1 MPGNEKRCYSSTE
14 YPLSA
19 RGEKQARQLRSWA
32 QERGISL
39 IAASPSE
46 RCVKT
51 AELMSDGKIEII
63 TDEALREVSVGR
75 WEGLSFAEIRERWPE
90 LYEARGE
97 NMSSVAPPGGESFL
111 RASERF
117 DDALKSIMESNDGNI
132 AIVSHSGVIRGWL
145 HHYGGHDE
153 DMFSIPVPCAS
164 IASLMC
170 DGNTINRAIAGTRAV
185 LTPGDDEIEEY
196 YRRCKTP
203 EEVIAHC
210 RAVAHGAERIVEQ
223 GEISCNREL
232 LRAACLLHDM
242 CRADGKSHPE
252 SAAHILT
259 MDAYPALASIVAGH
273 HDLPRRA
280 STETDLLYL
289 SDKLYSG
296 AQRVTIDERF
306 ARSRAKC
313 KDEEALKKWSQ
324 RYAAVRG
331 IVERYHLEGQ
341 L

>member
-1 MPGNEKRCYSSTE
+1 MPGNEKRCYSSAE
-14 YPLSA
+14 YPLSV

-39 IAASPSE
+39 IAASPSG

-51 AELMSDGKIEII
+51 AELMSGGKIEII

-111 RASERF
+111 HASERF

-132 AIVSHSGVIRGWL
+132 AIISHSGVIRGWL

-164 IASLMC
+164 IASLIC

-210 RAVAHGAERIVEQ
+210 RAVAHGA
-223 GEISCNREL
+223 N
-232 LRAACLLHDM
+232 A
-242 CRADGKSHPE
+242 
-252 SAAHILT
+252 
-259 MDAYPALASIVAGH
+259 
-273 HDLPRRA
+273 
-280 STETDLLYL
+280 
-289 SDKLYSG
+289 
-296 AQRVTIDERF
+296 
-306 ARSRAKC
+306 
-313 KDEEALKKWSQ
+313 
-324 RYAAVRG
+324 
-331 IVERYHLEGQ
+331 
-341 L
+341 

>member
-51 AELMSDGKIEII
+51 AELMSGGKIEII
-63 TDEALREVSVGR
+63 ADEALREVSVGR

-185 LTPGDDEIEEY
+185 LTPDDDEIEEY

-242 CRADGKSHPE
+242 CRADGK
-252 SAAHILT
+252 AIRKA
-259 MDAYPALASIVAGH
+259 
-273 HDLPRRA
+273 RR
-280 STETDLLYL
+280 TY
-289 SDKLYSG
+289 
-296 AQRVTIDERF
+296 
-306 ARSRAKC
+306 
-313 KDEEALKKWSQ
+313 
-324 RYAAVRG
+324 
-331 IVERYHLEGQ
+331 
-341 L
+341 